1 MGKKNPITGNIS
13 LTPQECDTLKSY
25 AVNSITVKADN
36 GRLQERLA
44 SAQKSAAI
52 WKKRYESL
60 NEKYQELKKSVQPYL
75 EPDQATVGSALRLE
89 HKSPTPLGMNAWAQS
104 RLVEVDGRRLVFEIE
119 AFDQAGP
126 IAVARHERFI
136 VKTPSFMTTFL
147 ALSVILYFP
156 ANPVYTGTIRCRSR
170 TVLPLERHG

>member
-1 MGKKNPITGNIS
+1 MIFESSAKIS
-13 LTPQECDTLKSY
+13 
-25 AVNSITVKADN
+25 SIEEIAYVP
-36 GRLQERLA
+36 
-44 SAQKSAAI
+44 
-52 WKKRYESL
+52 
-60 NEKYQELKKSVQPYL
+60 EKELF
-75 EPDQATVGSALRLE
+75 A
-89 HKSPTPLGMNAWAQS
+89 
-104 RLVEVDGRRLVFEIE
+104 IE